1 MAKAHGENLIESSTR
16 TRSEGRREVE
26 WTVVDGSQCE
36 TTSFLGRMGLSC

>member
-26 WTVVDGSQCE
+26 WTVVVGSG
-36 TTSFLGRMGLSC
+36 S